1 MEGKRMKEKEKR
13 EGKRKKEKEIEK
25 KEERKE
31 EKKKKEVRE
40 EEKKEEKVQ
49 TIKAETTEFKITE
62 TTADFS
68 AKHFV
73 PVLERTERE
82 SDLENIVVKE
92 AETKKD
98 ESADASMYLPS
109 QRMEE
114 NYIRVGEERAGGT
127 ETHYVR
133 REVIDIKTESNER
146 SNEVNFILTDK
157 FLPRRRGTET
167 KINETLNLET
177 DVKKYEAPHIERHPN
192 TKTQEGQERKYEK
205 FVI

>member
-1 MEGKRMKEKEKR
+1 MKEKEKR
-13 EGKRKKEKEIEK
+13 EGKRKEEKEIEK

-40 EEKKEEKVQ
+40 EEKVQ

>member
-1 MEGKRMKEKEKR
+1 MKEKEKR
-13 EGKRKKEKEIEK
+13 EGKRKEEKEIEK

-82 SDLENIVVKE
+82 SDLENIVVRE

-98 ESADASMYLPS
+98 ESTDASMYLPS

-133 REVIDIKTESNER
+133 REVIDIKTGSNER

-157 FLPRRRGTET
+157 FFPQGTGPET
-167 KINETLNLET
+167 QINETLNLER
-177 DVKKYEAPHIERHPN
+177 DVKKYEVHDIEKHPN
-192 TKTQEGQERKYEK
+192 TKTQEGQKIKYEK
-205 FVI
+205 SVI